1 MTVAIKQACENRG
14 GQAGS
19 SPLISLSLSINLDLD
34 LNGSTDEERRELWRI
49 ARAGLFYATRLKVM
63 PYHIWHPKAW
73 DIDPAVW
80 PLIGLG
86 FEHQLGPSVE
96 GRVRSGMCDRLSS
109 FVMGIDDLPPW
120 GRLARQVT
128 AGTAWVIF
136 VYVPLTCHLLPF
148 ILIHLFHNP
157 CVKLCL
163 KSHLECLH

>member
-19 SPLISLSLSINLDLD
+19 SPLISLSLGINLDLD

-49 ARAGLFYATRLKVM
+49 ALAGLFYATRLKVM

-120 GRLARQVT
+120 GRLAQSGHSGHSLSYICVCAT
-128 AGTAWVIF
+128 NMSF
-136 VYVPLTCHLLPF
+136 VAFYTNSFVLQSLCETLP
-148 ILIHLFHNP
+148 
-157 CVKLCL
+157 
-163 KSHLECLH
+163 